1 MVDLKHRSGKFDVIL
16 TMRLKII
23 TLLIATFLS
32 SSLGQ
37 SNYADQANSIQYVPG
52 EGLPESTI
60 LDGKVTKLDDLSPVI
75 FLNRTKAALNCAAGY
90 MQIEMKFEEPFY
102 GIVYADFDRS
112 SACMVTGK
120 GNRSARI
127 DLPLKGCGTRQDP
140 QRVFTN
146 NIVVRFHPALEMD
159 GDEVITIVCRY
170 PPPIAPAPPQLPAYI
185 LNTPPPTPLEPPL
198 KGFQILLIICGILF
212 LSLVLLGLG
221 VSYYCLRNQR
231 LRVVRR
237 HPLISGSGSEITK
250 ISDSSIGNIS
260 MFEGLKIPRAHALAT
275 SEGSYSSEAALIS
288 GQDTLPS
295 DYPSESPS
303 STHSEVE
310 DVETRSLRRSV
321 SSGGSYDNKG
331 YYQETEESYY
341 ATQQEIINAAKRKPL
356 PPEPNFDVQV
366 RVKRAPPPPPS
377 PTPPPSESEVSLKL
391 DQSLSTIHETEEM
404 TRITRPPTT
413 FTYVPEIHPPPVYS
427 KIIRKPPVVKTE
439 ETMYTSEEL
448 INIDQTKETIE
459 TRRKKS
465 PPPPPPPMKSS
476 TYSSEMEVSTTELIE
491 PPVVVHRRPE
501 ITKHEV
507 DDVFLRTVTE
517 KRTIEDIERHR
528 RQVTEYHA
536 KPPPLPNKWDV
547 TIRNYPN
554 PDPTTSGD
562 ETATDWESYS
572 EASSISGLPTT
583 PLAERHLTN
592 KDYRSI
598 EINQREYMSSM
609 EVVPPPPPKT
619 PVQNWDVLIRVLQ
632 PPPVEETVEE
642 REYLLEKTLT
652 KEDRKKWREI
662 ITTESTLKTLLTEAS
677 TREDYEKIRRDP
689 KYDTLFEPHKW
700 DVIIRILSPP
710 ERQFDQRGGPAG
722 SNRYRRKADWD
733 TRSRRSSLPTLYEYD
748 SDGGSSVRTLSN
760 HQGGGVD
767 PIGRSRRTS
776 RSSLR
781 SDIDVRSMSEVM
793 VDFARAHVDNLSESS
808 SYYNRNRRYYDDESR
823 HSDEEGGSLVR
834 SLSQPSLARSGSEFT
849 EHWGIRG
856 RNWDLSSPEHS
867 PRSTRRSN
875 TSSHVESRSR
885 IVQSQHGW
893 FSESGN

>member
-1 MVDLKHRSGKFDVIL
+1 MYD
-16 TMRLKII
+16 I
-23 TLLIATFLS
+23 TLPDWP
-32 SSLGQ
+32 
-37 SNYADQANSIQYVPG
+37 YSI
-52 EGLPESTI
+52 L
-60 LDGKVTKLDDLSPVI
+60 L
-75 FLNRTKAALNCAAGY
+75 FR
-90 MQIEMKFEEPFY
+90 
-102 GIVYADFDRS
+102 
-112 SACMVTGK
+112 
-120 GNRSARI
+120 
-127 DLPLKGCGTRQDP
+127 
-140 QRVFTN
+140 
-146 NIVVRFHPALEMD
+146 
-159 GDEVITIVCRY
+159 
-170 PPPIAPAPPQLPAYI
+170 
-185 LNTPPPTPLEPPL
+185 LNTPPPAPLAPPL

-237 HPLISGSGSEITK
+237 HPLTSGAGSEITK
-250 ISDSSIGNIS
+250 ISDSSLGNIS
-260 MFEGLKIPRAHALAT
+260 MFEGLKIPRAHAPAT
-275 SEGSYSSEAALIS
+275 SEGSYSDEAALIS

-341 ATQQEIINAAKRKPL
+341 ATQQEIINAAKRKP
-356 PPEPNFDVQV
+356 PPPTPNFDVQV

-391 DQSLSTIHETEEM
+391 DTTLSTIHEKYESYDE
-404 TRITRPPTT
+404 IQRPPTT

-427 KIIRKPPVVKTE
+427 KIVRKSPVVKTE
-439 ETMYTSEEL
+439 ETMYTTEE
-448 INIDQTKETIE
+448 IDRIDHTMETIE

-465 PPPPPPPMKSS
+465 PPPAPPMKSS

-491 PPVVVHRRPE
+491 PPVIVHRRPE
-501 ITKHEV
+501 VTKHEV

-536 KPPPLPNKWDV
+536 KPPPVPNKWDV

-554 PDPTTSGD
+554 PDPTNSGD

-572 EASSISGLPTT
+572 EASSVSGLPTT
-583 PLAERHLTN
+583 PLAERHNMTSR
-592 KDYRSI
+592 DYRTV
-598 EINQREYMSSM
+598 EINQRECMTSM
-609 EVVPPPPPKT
+609 EMLPPPPQQ

-652 KEDRKKWREI
+652 KEDRKRWREI
-662 ITTESTLKTLLTEAS
+662 ITTESILKTLLTEAS
-677 TREDYEKIRRDP
+677 VREDYEKIRRDP
-689 KYDTLFEPHKW
+689 KYENIFEPHKW

-710 ERQFDQRGGPAG
+710 ERQYDQRGGPAG

-767 PIGRSRRTS
+767 PLGRSRRTS

-793 VDFARAHVDNLSESS
+793 VDFTRAQADNTSESS
-808 SYYNRNRRYYDDESR
+808 SYYNRNRKFYED
-823 HSDEEGGSLVR
+823 SDEEGGSLVR

-856 RNWDLSSPEHS
+856 QNWELSSPEQS
-867 PRSTRRSN
+867 PRLGHRTVGSTVGSAT
-875 TSSHVESRSR
+875 TSSHVESRNR

-893 FSESGN
+893 FSESRN